1 MLESY
6 KEITSISLNKLKDY
20 LDVIDVYHDS
30 FIDTCRSQKKIEGY
44 IKAHQKKYLGLA
56 LKKLYEIDDMQ
67 CLENHLVMIEYL
79 FGEHPR
85 IQSLN
90 KNLCNY
96 MLHNITI
103 RCILHCETFDAFL
116 ISCTYLFIS
125 R

>member
-85 IQSLN
+85 IQS
-90 KNLCNY
+90 
-96 MLHNITI
+96 
-103 RCILHCETFDAFL
+103 
-116 ISCTYLFIS
+116 
-125 R
+125 

>member
-96 MLHNITI
+96 MLQVRTRHSP
-103 RCILHCETFDAFL
+103 RPDSHAL
-116 ISCTYLFIS
+116 
-125 R
+125 